1 MLSECLVQVG
11 RLVID
16 DRIGTSLLE
25 NVQFLLGTCGRDDL
39 QVGGL
44 ETSVLD
50 EESVR

>member
-11 RLVID
+11 RLIID
-16 DRIGTSLLE
+16 DHIGTSLLE
-25 NVQFLLGTCGRDDL
+25 NVQFLLRACGGDDL

-44 ETSVLD
+44 ETSILN